1 MSINSYPIGHKFG
14 PYEIFLD
21 NNASELFNKA
31 IINRSKDN
39 HSPFAIISISF
50 GKLLSEVNL
59 ENGAVHLNQSVKWEK
74 KIEETEKIFATP
86 EIISKT
92 ERKKNIFIK
101 IKIEYCSES
110 KMKLGESV
118 STILINT
125 DGE

>member
-1 MSINSYPIGHKFG
+1 MSINSYPVGHKFG
-14 PYEIFLD
+14 PYKIFLD
-21 NNASELFNKA
+21 DSTSELFNKA

-101 IKIEYCSES
+101 IKIEYCGES
-110 KMKLGESV
+110 KIKLGESV

-125 DGE
+125 NGE

>member
-21 NNASELFNKA
+21 NNTSELFNKA

-74 KIEETEKIFATP
+74 KIEETEIIFAVP

-101 IKIEYCSES
+101 IKIEYYNET
-110 KMKLGESV
+110 KMNLGQSV